1 MKFMHY
7 LIKKSFSELYP
18 DKEPMFDAKLKYSK
32 AFKGYN
38 ANVKYMRNKTDFEF
52 RLSYEWKEISDEIKI
67 GLIQSLFNKIYNT
80 NIETI
85 NQELYE
91 IFLKKIPKLSP
102 KLESDPILEDS
113 FTKMN
118 DKYFQGM
125 LIQPNLVFGG
135 KNFHTL
141 GTYNYANDTIMIS
154 SILKKD
160 LNLLDYVM
168 YHEML
173 HKKFQYKKS
182 GKKTFHH
189 TKEFREREKKYQDPE
204 IEKKLQSFVRKER
217 LKKIFF
223 W

>member
-1 MKFMHY
+1 MHY
-7 LIKKSFSELYP
+7 LIKKAFKELYP
-18 DKEPMFDAKLKYSK
+18 SKEITFDAKIKYSK

-38 ANVKYMRNKTDFEF
+38 ANVKYARNMTNFEF
-52 RLSYEWKEISDEIKI
+52 RLSYSWKEISDEIKI
-67 GLIQSLFNKIYNT
+67 GLLQSLINKMFRT

-91 IFLKKIPKLSP
+91 IYLKKIPKVTP
-102 KLESDPILEDS
+102 KLECNPLLEES
-113 FTKMN
+113 FIRIN
-118 DKYFQGM
+118 EKYFNGM
-125 LIQPNLVFGG
+125 MIQPNLVFGG

-141 GTYNYANDTIMIS
+141 GTYNYANDQIMIS
-154 SILKKD
+154 SLLTKD
-160 LNLLDYVM
+160 QNLLDYVM

-189 TKEFREREKKYQDPE
+189 TKEFKEWEKRYEDKDV
-204 IEKKLQSFVRKER
+204 EKKLQNFVRKEK
-217 LKKIFF
+217 LKKTFF